1 MSHSSTRVRLRLL
14 LALLFALAVASIHA
28 MDPSKDYY
36 KVLGVSKQFSDRE
49 LKKAYRQLALQYHP
63 DKAENAEDKEAAK
76 EKFVEVSEAYEVLSD
91 PDKRKE
97 YDDARRFGGGTS
109 GGFPGG
115 FGGQGGRRRSTDE
128 NMASFTK
135 MFESVFGHGFGGAG
149 GFSGGAGGFG
159 GGFPGGAG
167 FGGRGMPN
175 EFQFDGMDGFGHAK
189 RPGAR
194 GQPQARHPT
203 TLYGPESPV
212 KSLSKKKFPGK
223 DKKYADYVD
232 LYFTKARMWQY
243 VTK

>member
-14 LALLFALAVASIHA
+14 VALLLVMSIQA

-49 LKKAYRQLALQYHP
+49 LKKSYRQLALKYHP
-63 DKAENAEDKEAAK
+63 DKAENAEDKEVAK

-97 YDDARRFGGGTS
+97 YDDARRFGGTG

-115 FGGQGGRRRSTDE
+115 FGGQGGKRRSTDE

-135 MFESVFGHGFGGAG
+135 MFENIFGHGFGGAG

-167 FGGRGMPN
+167 GFGGGFPGGAGFGGMGGRGMP
-175 EFQFDGMDGFGHAK
+175 EFQFDGMDG
-189 RPGAR
+189 
-194 GQPQARHPT
+194 
-203 TLYGPESPV
+203 
-212 KSLSKKKFPGK
+212 
-223 DKKYADYVD
+223 
-232 LYFTKARMWQY
+232 
-243 VTK
+243 